1 MSKKVKIII
10 ISVVAVVGIGGF
22 IGIKAFNNVANKKTE
37 QVSVDLYTI
46 PGKEKVY
53 LTGKIT
59 PKQSESFM
67 LDGNFGS
74 LDKINVKDGQAVQK
88 GVALFSM
95 KNEENISQ
103 VSTLKTQLANKQKE
117 LTNAPDEEAKKMI
130 NSEITDLNTQIKD
143 LEKKTYKTV
152 YAPFAG
158 NIYIPKESVGSTE
171 EGEGAGTPIL
181 VLETGEYHI
190 NTKIN
195 EMDLLKIKEGQDVN
209 ITITPSKKTA
219 KGKITSISKRPMEG
233 GDTQGSYDG
242 SASFSNY
249 PVKIDVE
256 DQKDFINGFGVQAVA
271 EFGKNENKVPLSAV
285 LEENGKYFVMKVEN
299 DIAKKSEIK
308 VKDQS
313 EEAYIVTE
321 GLNENDVLVRDAL
334 NPNIVDGQNIYGIT
348 N

>member
-10 ISVVAVVGIGGF
+10 ISAVAVIGIGGF
-22 IGIKAFNNVANKKTE
+22 LGVRAFNNAANLKMVE
-37 QVSVDLYTI
+37 QVSIDLYTI

-67 LDGNFGS
+67 LDGTFTEI
-74 LDKINVKDGQAVQK
+74 DKVSVENGKSVKK
-88 GVALFSM
+88 GDILFSM
-95 KNEENISQ
+95 KNQENINQ

-117 LTNAPDEEAKKMI
+117 LANAPDEETKSMI
-130 NSEITDLNTQIKD
+130 NGEILDLNTQIKG
-143 LEKKTYKTV
+143 LEGKTYKTV

-158 NIYIPKESVGSTE
+158 NIYIPEKVLESTE
-171 EGEGAGTPIL
+171 EGAGAPIL
-181 VLETGEYHI
+181 VLETGDYHI
-190 NTKIN
+190 KTKIN
-195 EMDLLKIKEGQDVN
+195 EMDLLKIKEGQDVD

-249 PVKIDVE
+249 PVKIEVE
-256 DQKDFINGFGVQAVA
+256 DQKDFVNGFGVQAVA
-271 EFGKNENKVPLSAV
+271 TFGKNENKVPLSAV
-285 LEENGKYFVMKVEN
+285 LEENGKYFVFKVVE

-334 NPNIVDGQNIYGIT
+334 NPSIVDGQNIYGIT